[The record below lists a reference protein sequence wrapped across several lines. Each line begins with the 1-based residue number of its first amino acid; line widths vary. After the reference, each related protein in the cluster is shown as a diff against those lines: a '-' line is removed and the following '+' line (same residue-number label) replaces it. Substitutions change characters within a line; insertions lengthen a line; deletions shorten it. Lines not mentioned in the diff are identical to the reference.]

1 MREAGWWDR
10 ETRIPY
16 LASRNSMKILLAIA
30 AASEAALG
38 FALLVYPPIAS
49 RRSARVDR
57 SGDEWQRY
65 PVGGLVSAFG
75 WIVGC
80 RRQALLAVD
89 HRAPWSLSRLLE
101 WNRHGLVR
109 IRQLGSPRARFCGV
123 CAGCAP
129 CGVSWCGYALN
140 GLESPCEWPGAG
152 SLPVV
157 SCWAGRCEKVE

>member
-1 MREAGWWDR
+1 VGSRNSHPVSCIPHP
-10 ETRIPY
+10 TPRIPY

-80 RRQALLAVD
+80 QRQALLAVD
-89 HRAPWSLSRLLE
+89 HRARRAGDRGCERRGAGYLVSRISYPVSPFFRLVPHASVPAPPDPRSSLFSDFYPTPVVLDQSPIDRLL
-101 WNRHGLVR
+101 
-109 IRQLGSPRARFCGV
+109 
-123 CAGCAP
+123 
-129 CGVSWCGYALN
+129 AL
-140 GLESPCEWPGAG
+140 
-152 SLPVV
+152 
-157 SCWAGRCEKVE
+157 